1 MAQEELKGPEGSAGA
16 QRVSLDSYGSC
27 VRHNSDG
34 LQRRLDNRQIQ
45 LIAIGGTIGTGLF
58 VTIGGGLAKGGPAS
72 LLIAY
77 TLYACVVALVNNSI
91 AEMSTYMPVSGG
103 FIRLAGVWVDE
114 ALGFMV
120 GWNYFLYEALLI
132 PFEITALN
140 LVLSFWNE
148 KVTEPGPTAGICA
161 AIIVAY
167 GLMNVAAVGVFGEA
181 EFWLSGGKVLL
192 IFILFLFTFITM
204 VGGNPAHDAYGFR
217 HFSNP
222 GAFATY
228 MTTGDTG
235 RMEGFMGALATATFT
250 VVGPDYISMIA
261 AEAKHP
267 SLYIKSAFKTVYL
280 RFGLF
285 FVGAALT
292 CGIVVPYNDPTLVKI
307 YIDGTAS
314 GGTAAASPWVMA
326 MENLGIQ
333 GLPHLV
339 NALLFTTIFSAG
351 NTYTY
356 CATRS
361 LYSLAM
367 DGRAPAVFRKTTK
380 NGVPIWCFAFTMI
393 FPMLSFLQCGSGSA
407 KVLNWLLA
415 LITGG
420 GVINYLVMSITF
432 LNFHRACKVQNFDR
446 PATIVVLTYGWSAFR
461 PTFSVGDFFSNYTMQ
476 IVAPIL
482 FIFWKVIKRTK
493 YVRPE
498 VLDLQWDRP
507 IIEAYED
514 HLMTR
519 EPPNTFWREMLQM
532 VGIGRNKVIKGEKA
546 YPKTILFD
554 ELSEAEFKGYMNT
567 RCAGKGRQLREKFHY

>member
-16 QRVSLDSYGSC
+16 QRVSLDSYGSS

-161 AIIVAY
+161 AIIIAY

-292 CGIVVPYNDPTLVKI
+292 CGIVVRYDDPTLVKI
-307 YIDGTAS
+307 YIDGTSS

-446 PATIVVLTYGWSAFR
+446 RRLPYYGWFQPYGAWIALILQTIVVLTYGWSAFR

-546 YPKTILFD
+546 
-554 ELSEAEFKGYMNT
+554 
-567 RCAGKGRQLREKFHY
+567 

>member
-1 MAQEELKGPEGSAGA
+1 MSASELKGPAQTVPGETGSI
-16 QRVSLDSYGSC
+16 DSYGSS

-58 VTIGGGLAKGGPAS
+58 VTIGEGLVKGGPGS

-103 FIRLAGVWVDE
+103 FIRLAGVWVDD

-140 LVLSFWNE
+140 LVCSFWNE
-148 KVTEPGPTAGICA
+148 KITEPGPTAGFCI
-161 AIIVAY
+161 AIILAY
-167 GLMNVAAVGVFGEA
+167 ALLNIVAVGIFGEA

-192 IFILFLFTFITM
+192 IFILFFFTFITM
-204 VGGNPAHDAYGFR
+204 VGGNPQHDAYGFR
-217 HFSNP
+217 YWKNP
-222 GAFATY
+222 GAFSEYLTQ
-228 MTTGDTG
+228 GDTG

-250 VVGPDYISMIA
+250 IVGPDYISMIA

-280 RFGLF
+280 RFGIF

-292 CGIVVPYNDPTLVKI
+292 CGIVLPHNDPILEKI
-307 YIDGTAS
+307 YLG
-314 GGTAAASPWVMA
+314 GGEGRGTAAASPWVMA
-326 MENLGIQ
+326 MENMKIQ

-361 LYSLAM
+361 LYSLAL
-367 DGRAPAVFRKTTK
+367 DGRAPALLRKTTK
-380 NGVPIWCFAFTMI
+380 NGVPIYCFAVTMI

-407 KVLNWLLA
+407 KVLSWLLA

-432 LNFHRACKVQNFDR
+432 INYYYACKAQGVDR
-446 PATIVVLTYGWSAFR
+446 RTMPYYGYFQPYSAFIALFLQSIVILVYGWSAFR
-461 PTFSVGDFFSNYTMQ
+461 PAFDVGAFFSNYTMQ
-476 IVAPIL
+476 IVAPLL
-482 FIFWKVIKRTK
+482 FIFWKVFKRTHYIK
-493 YVRPE
+493 PKDV
-498 VLDLQWDRP
+498 DLTWDRP
-507 IIEAYED
+507 IIEAYEQ
-514 HLMTR
+514 HAAVH
-519 EPPNTFWREMLQM
+519 EPPTTFWREMFQM
-532 VGIGRNKVIKGEKA
+532 VGVGRNKVIKGEKA
-546 YPKTILFD
+546 
-554 ELSEAEFKGYMNT
+554 
-567 RCAGKGRQLREKFHY
+567 

>member
-1 MAQEELKGPEGSAGA
+1 MAAGPELKGPAESGTS
-16 QRVSLDSYGSC
+16 QRGSLDSYGSS

-58 VTIGGGLAKGGPAS
+58 VTIGEGLVKGGPGS

-103 FIRLAGVWVDE
+103 FIRLAGVWVDD

-148 KVTEPGPTAGICA
+148 KITEPGPTAGICI

-192 IFILFLFTFITM
+192 IFILFLFTFVTM

-217 HFSNP
+217 HFTNP
-222 GAFATY
+222 GSFATY
-228 MTTGDTG
+228 MTQGDTG

-267 SLYIKSAFKTVYL
+267 SHYIKSAFKTVYL

-292 CGIVVPYNDPTLVKI
+292 CGIVLPYNDPALQKI
-307 YIDGTAS
+307 YLNGGS
-314 GGTAAASPWVMA
+314 GGGTAAASPWVMA
-326 MENLGIQ
+326 MENLKIQ

-361 LYSLAM
+361 LYSLAL
-367 DGRAPAVFRKTTK
+367 DGRAPALLRKTNK
-380 NGVPIWCFAFTMI
+380 NGIPIYCFAVTMI

-407 KVLNWLLA
+407 KVLSWLLA

-432 LNFHRACKVQNFDR
+432 LNYHRACKVQGVNRRNMPYYGYFQ
-446 PATIVVLTYGWSAFR
+446 PYGAWIALILQTIVILTYGWSSFR
-461 PTFSVGDFFSNYTMQ
+461 PAFDVGKFFSNYTMQ

-482 FIFWKVIKRTK
+482 FIFWKLLKRTK
-493 YVRPE
+493 YIKPQDV
-498 VLDLQWDRP
+498 DLTWDRP
-507 IIEAYED
+507 IIDTYEE
-514 HLMTR
+514 HLMTH
-519 EPPNTFWREMLQM
+519 EPPTTFWREIIQM
-532 VGIGRNKVIKGEKA
+532 FGVGRNKVIKGEKA
-546 YPKTILFD
+546 
-554 ELSEAEFKGYMNT
+554 
-567 RCAGKGRQLREKFHY
+567 

>member
-1 MAQEELKGPEGSAGA
+1 MSGPELKGPAEAVPGE
-16 QRVSLDSYGSC
+16 RVSLDSYGSS

-58 VTIGGGLAKGGPAS
+58 VTIGEGLVKSGPGS
-72 LLIAY
+72 LLLAY

-103 FIRLAGVWVDE
+103 FIRLAGVWVDD

-140 LVLSFWNE
+140 LVCSFWNE
-148 KVTEPGPTAGICA
+148 KITEPGPTAGFCI
-161 AIIVAY
+161 AIILAY
-167 GLMNVAAVGVFGEA
+167 GLLNVVAVGIFGEA

-192 IFILFLFTFITM
+192 IFILFFFTFITM
-204 VGGNPAHDAYGFR
+204 VGGNPQHDAYGFR
-217 HFSNP
+217 YWKNP
-222 GAFATY
+222 GAFSQYLTQ
-228 MTTGDTG
+228 GDAG

-250 VVGPDYISMIA
+250 IVGPDYISMIA

-280 RFGLF
+280 RFGIF

-292 CGIVVPYNDPTLVKI
+292 CGIVLPHNDPILEKI
-307 YIDGTAS
+307 YLGGGEG

-326 MENLGIQ
+326 MENMKIQ

-361 LYSLAM
+361 LYSLAL
-367 DGRAPAVFRKTTK
+367 DGRAPALLRKTTK
-380 NGVPIWCFAFTMI
+380 NGVPIYCFAVTMI

-407 KVLNWLLA
+407 TVLSWLLA

-420 GVINYLVMSITF
+420 GVINYIVMSITF
-432 LNFHRACKVQNFDR
+432 INYHRACKAQGIDR
-446 PATIVVLTYGWSAFR
+446 RTMPYYGYFQPYGAYIALVLQTIVILAYGWSAFR
-461 PTFSVGDFFSNYTMQ
+461 PEFAVGSFFSNYTMQ
-476 IVAPIL
+476 IVAPLL
-482 FIFWKVIKRTK
+482 FIFWKVLKRTHYIK
-493 YVRPE
+493 PE
-498 VLDLQWDRP
+498 DVDLTWDRP
-507 IIEAYED
+507 IIEAYEQHAVVHD
-514 HLMTR
+514 
-519 EPPNTFWREMLQM
+519 PPVTFWREMLQM

-546 YPKTILFD
+546 
-554 ELSEAEFKGYMNT
+554 
-567 RCAGKGRQLREKFHY
+567 

>member
-1 MAQEELKGPEGSAGA
+1 MSGELKTSADSA
-16 QRVSLDSYGSC
+16 AATQRVSIDSYGSSI
-27 VRHNSDG
+27 RHNSDG
-34 LQRRLDNRQIQ
+34 LQRRLNNRQIQ

-58 VTIGGGLAKGGPAS
+58 VTIGEGLVKGGPGS
-72 LLIAY
+72 LLLAY

-103 FIRLAGVWVDE
+103 FIRLAGVWVDD

-140 LVLSFWNE
+140 LVLSFWSD
-148 KVTEPGPTAGICA
+148 KVTAPGPTAGICI
-161 AIIVAY
+161 AIIIAY
-167 GLMNVAAVGVFGEA
+167 GLMNVAAVRVFGEA

-192 IFILFLFTFITM
+192 IFILFFFTFVTM

-217 HFSNP
+217 HFKNP
-222 GAFATY
+222 GSFATY
-228 MTTGDTG
+228 MTSGDTG

-267 SLYIKSAFKTVYL
+267 SLYIKSAFKTVYM

-292 CGIVVPYNDPTLVKI
+292 CGIVLPYDDPVLKKI
-307 YIDGTAS
+307 YLGGGS
-314 GGTAAASPWVMA
+314 GGGTAAASPWVMA
-326 MENLGIQ
+326 MENMGIQ

-361 LYSLAM
+361 LYSLAL
-367 DGRAPAVFRKTTK
+367 DGRAPALLRKTTK
-380 NGVPIWCFAFTMI
+380 NGVPIYCFAVTMI

-407 KVLNWLLA
+407 KVLSWLLA

-432 LNFHRACKVQNFDR
+432 LNYYQACKVQNVDR
-446 PATIVVLTYGWSAFR
+446 RNMPYYGYFQPYGAWIALVLQTIVILCYGWSAFR
-461 PTFSVGDFFSNYTMQ
+461 PTFDVGSFFSNYTMQ
-476 IVAPIL
+476 IVAPLL
-482 FIFWKVIKRTK
+482 FIIWKVLKRTK

-498 VLDLQWDRP
+498 TLDLTWDRP
-507 IIEAYED
+507 IIDAYED
-514 HLMTR
+514 HLRTH
-519 EPPNTFWREMLQM
+519 EPPTTFWREMLQM
-532 VGIGRNKVIKGEKA
+532 IGIGRDKVIKGEKA
-546 YPKTILFD
+546 
-554 ELSEAEFKGYMNT
+554 
-567 RCAGKGRQLREKFHY
+567 

>member
-1 MAQEELKGPEGSAGA
+1 MSSPDLKASKEAPAS
-16 QRVSLDSYGSC
+16 QRVSTSSSDDRP

-34 LQRRLDNRQIQ
+34 LHRRLDNRQIQ

-58 VTIGGGLAKGGPAS
+58 VTIGEGLVKGGPGS
-72 LLIAY
+72 LLLAY

-91 AEMSTYMPVSGG
+91 AEMCTYMPVSGG

-132 PFEITALN
+132 PFEVTALN
-140 LVLSFWNE
+140 LVLSFWSD
-148 KVTEPGPTAGICA
+148 KVTEPGPTAAICA
-161 AIIVAY
+161 AIIISY
-167 GLMNVAAVGVFGEA
+167 GIMNVLAVSVFGEA
-181 EFWLSGGKVLL
+181 EFWLSGGKVIL

-217 HFSNP
+217 YFTNP
-222 GAFATY
+222 GSFATY
-228 MTTGDTG
+228 LTAGDTG

-267 SLYIKSAFKTVYL
+267 SRYIKSAFKTVYV

-285 FVGAALT
+285 FFGAALT
-292 CGIVVPYNDPTLVKI
+292 CGIVLPHNDPVLQKI
-307 YIDGTAS
+307 YLGGGS
-314 GGTAAASPWVMA
+314 GGGTAAASPWVMA
-326 MENLGIQ
+326 MENLKIQ

-361 LYSLAM
+361 LYSLAG
-367 DGRAPAVFRKTTK
+367 DGRAPAFLRKTAK
-380 NGVPIWCFAFTMI
+380 NGVPIYCFGVTMI

-407 KVLNWLLA
+407 KVLKWLLA

-420 GVINYLVMSITF
+420 GVINYIVMSITF
-432 LNFHRACKVQNFDR
+432 LNYHAACKAQGIDR
-446 PATIVVLTYGWSAFR
+446 RTMPYYGYLQPYGAWVALVLQTIVVLTYGWSSFR
-461 PTFSVGDFFSNYTMQ
+461 PAFDVGTFFSNYTMQ

-482 FIFWKVIKRTK
+482 FIFWKILKRTK
-493 YVRPE
+493 YIKPKDV
-498 VLDLQWDRP
+498 DLVWDRP
-507 IIEAYED
+507 LLDRYEE
-514 HLMTR
+514 HLLVR
-519 EPPNTFWREMLQM
+519 EPPSSFWKEMVQM
-532 VGIGRNKVIKGEKA
+532 VGIGRKKVIDGEKA
-546 YPKTILFD
+546 
-554 ELSEAEFKGYMNT
+554 
-567 RCAGKGRQLREKFHY
+567 

>member
-1 MAQEELKGPEGSAGA
+1 MSGPELKGPAEAVPGE
-16 QRVSLDSYGSC
+16 RVSLDSYGAS

-58 VTIGGGLAKGGPAS
+58 VTIGEGLVKGGPGS
-72 LLIAY
+72 LLLAY

-103 FIRLAGVWVDE
+103 FIRLAGVWVDD

-140 LVLSFWNE
+140 LVCSFWNE
-148 KVTEPGPTAGICA
+148 KITEPGPTAGFCI
-161 AIIVAY
+161 AIILAY
-167 GLMNVAAVGVFGEA
+167 GLLNVVAVGIFGEA

-192 IFILFLFTFITM
+192 IFILFFFTFITM
-204 VGGNPAHDAYGFR
+204 VGGNPQHDAYGFR
-217 HFSNP
+217 YWKNP
-222 GAFATY
+222 GAFSQYLTQ
-228 MTTGDTG
+228 GDTG

-250 VVGPDYISMIA
+250 IVGPDYISMIA

-280 RFGLF
+280 RFGIF

-292 CGIVVPYNDPTLVKI
+292 CGIVLPHNDPILEKI
-307 YIDGTAS
+307 YLGGGEG

-326 MENLGIQ
+326 MENMKIQ

-361 LYSLAM
+361 LYSLAL
-367 DGRAPAVFRKTTK
+367 DGRAPALLRKTTK
-380 NGVPIWCFAFTMI
+380 NGVPIYCFAVTMI

-407 KVLNWLLA
+407 TVLSWLLA

-420 GVINYLVMSITF
+420 GVINYIVMSITF
-432 LNFHRACKVQNFDR
+432 INYHRACKAQGIDR
-446 PATIVVLTYGWSAFR
+446 RTMPYYGYFQPYGAYIALVLQTIVILTYGWSAFR
-461 PTFSVGDFFSNYTMQ
+461 PEFDVGSFFSNYTMQ
-476 IVAPIL
+476 IVAPLL
-482 FIFWKVIKRTK
+482 FIFWKVFKRTHYIK
-493 YVRPE
+493 PE
-498 VLDLQWDRP
+498 DVDLTWDRP
-507 IIEAYED
+507 IIEAYEQHAVVQD
-514 HLMTR
+514 
-519 EPPNTFWREMLQM
+519 PPVTFWREMLQM
-532 VGIGRNKVIKGEKA
+532 IGIGRNKVIKGEKA
-546 YPKTILFD
+546 
-554 ELSEAEFKGYMNT
+554 
-567 RCAGKGRQLREKFHY
+567 

>member
-1 MAQEELKGPEGSAGA
+1 MSGSEQLKGPVESVPND
-16 QRVSLDSYGSC
+16 RVSLDSYGSS

-34 LQRRLDNRQIQ
+34 LQRRLNNRQIQ

-58 VTIGGGLAKGGPAS
+58 VTIGGGLAKGGPGS

-103 FIRLAGVWVDE
+103 FIRLAGVWVDD

-120 GWNYFLYEALLI
+120 GWNYFIYEALLI

-140 LVLSFWNE
+140 LVCSFWNE
-148 KVTEPGPTAGICA
+148 KITEPGPTAGFCI
-161 AIIVAY
+161 AIIIAY
-167 GLMNVAAVGVFGEA
+167 GLLNVVAVGIFGEA

-217 HFSNP
+217 YWKEP
-222 GAFATY
+222 GAFAEY
-228 MTTGDTG
+228 MTQGNTG

-250 VVGPDYISMIA
+250 VVGPEYISMIA

-267 SLYIKSAFKTVYL
+267 SLYIKGAFKTVYL

-292 CGIVVPYNDPTLVKI
+292 CGIVLPYNNQTLIDI
-307 YIDGTAS
+307 YITGTGS

-326 MENLGIQ
+326 MENLKIQ

-351 NTYTY
+351 NTYVY

-361 LYSLAM
+361 LYSLAL
-367 DGRAPAVFRKTTK
+367 DGRAPALLRKTTK
-380 NGVPIWCFAFTMI
+380 NGVPVYCFAVTMV
-393 FPMLSFLQCGSGSA
+393 FPLLSFLQCGSGSA

-420 GVINYLVMSITF
+420 GVINYLVMSITYI
-432 LNFHRACKVQNFDR
+432 NFYHACKAQGLDR
-446 PATIVVLTYGWSAFR
+446 KTLPYCGYLQPYGAYVALFLQTIVILVYGWSAFR
-461 PTFSVGDFFSNYTMQ
+461 PKFDVGGFFSNYTMQ
-476 IVAPIL
+476 LVAPLL
-482 FIFWKVIKRTK
+482 FIFWKVLKRTHWLK
-493 YVRPE
+493 PHE
-498 VLDLQWDRP
+498 VDLTWDRP
-507 IIEAYED
+507 IIEAYEQ
-514 HLMTR
+514 HALVH
-519 EPPNTFWREMLQM
+519 EPPTTFWREMLQM
-532 VGIGRNKVIKGEKA
+532 IGIGRSKVIKGEKA
-546 YPKTILFD
+546 
-554 ELSEAEFKGYMNT
+554 
-567 RCAGKGRQLREKFHY
+567 

>member
-1 MAQEELKGPEGSAGA
+1 MSQPELKGPALDSPSPGS
-16 QRVSLDSYGSC
+16 QRVSLDSYGSS

-58 VTIGGGLAKGGPAS
+58 VTIGEGLVKGGPGS
-72 LLIAY
+72 LLLAY

-103 FIRLAGVWVDE
+103 FIRLAGVWVDD

-148 KVTEPGPTAGICA
+148 KITEPGPTAGICA
-161 AIIVAY
+161 AIIISY

-181 EFWLSGGKVLL
+181 EFWLSGGKVVL

-217 HFSNP
+217 HFNNP

-228 MTTGDTG
+228 MTSGDTG

-267 SLYIKSAFKTVYL
+267 SRYIKSAFKTVYL

-292 CGIVVPYNDPTLVKI
+292 CGIVLPSNDPALRKI
-307 YIDGTAS
+307 YIEGGS
-314 GGTAAASPWVMA
+314 GGGTAAASPWVMA
-326 MENLGIQ
+326 MENMGIQ

-339 NALLFTTIFSAG
+339 NALLFTTIYSAG

-361 LYSLAM
+361 LYSLAL
-367 DGRAPAVFRKTTK
+367 DGRAPAILRKTTK
-380 NGVPIWCFAFTMI
+380 NGVPIYCFIVSMVFSL
-393 FPMLSFLQCGSGSA
+393 LSFLQCGSGSA
-407 KVLNWLLA
+407 KVLGWLLA

-432 LNFHRACKVQNFDR
+432 INYHRACEAQGVDR
-446 PATIVVLTYGWSAFR
+446 RNMPYYGYFQPYGAWVALVLQTIVVLTYGWSAFR
-461 PTFSVGDFFSNYTMQ
+461 PQFDVGSFFSNYTMQ

-482 FIFWKVIKRTK
+482 FIIWKVVKKTK
-493 YVRPE
+493 YIRPAE
-498 VLDLQWDRP
+498 VDLRWDRP
-507 IIEAYED
+507 IIEAYEE
-514 HLMTR
+514 HLMVH
-519 EPPNTFWREMLQM
+519 EPPSTFWREMLQM
-532 VGIGRNKVIKGEKA
+532 VGIGRKVIKGEKA
-546 YPKTILFD
+546 
-554 ELSEAEFKGYMNT
+554 
-567 RCAGKGRQLREKFHY
+567 

>member
-1 MAQEELKGPEGSAGA
+1 MSGPELKGPAEAVPGE
-16 QRVSLDSYGSC
+16 RVSLDSYGSS

-58 VTIGGGLAKGGPAS
+58 VTIGEGLVKGGPGS
-72 LLIAY
+72 LLLAY

-103 FIRLAGVWVDE
+103 FIRLAGVWVDD

-140 LVLSFWNE
+140 LVCSFWNE
-148 KVTEPGPTAGICA
+148 KITEPGPTAGFCI
-161 AIIVAY
+161 AIILAY
-167 GLMNVAAVGVFGEA
+167 GLLNVVAVGIFGEA

-192 IFILFLFTFITM
+192 IFILFFFTFITM
-204 VGGNPAHDAYGFR
+204 VGGNPQHDAYGFR
-217 HFSNP
+217 YWKNP
-222 GAFATY
+222 GAFSQYLTQ
-228 MTTGDTG
+228 GDTG

-250 VVGPDYISMIA
+250 IVGPDYISMIA

-280 RFGLF
+280 RFGIF

-292 CGIVVPYNDPTLVKI
+292 CGIVLPHNDPILEKI
-307 YIDGTAS
+307 YLGGGEG

-326 MENLGIQ
+326 MENMKIQ

-361 LYSLAM
+361 LYSLAL
-367 DGRAPAVFRKTTK
+367 DGRAPALLRKTTK
-380 NGVPIWCFAFTMI
+380 NGVPIYCFAVTMI

-407 KVLNWLLA
+407 TVLSWLLA

-420 GVINYLVMSITF
+420 GVINYIVMSITF
-432 LNFHRACKVQNFDR
+432 INYHRACKAQGIDR
-446 PATIVVLTYGWSAFR
+446 RTMPYYGYFQPYGAYIALVLQTIVILTYGWSAFR
-461 PTFSVGDFFSNYTMQ
+461 PEFDVGSFFSNYTMQ
-476 IVAPIL
+476 IVAPLL
-482 FIFWKVIKRTK
+482 FIFWKVFKRTHYIK
-493 YVRPE
+493 PE
-498 VLDLQWDRP
+498 DVDLTWDRP
-507 IIEAYED
+507 IIEAYEQHAVVQD
-514 HLMTR
+514 
-519 EPPNTFWREMLQM
+519 PPVTFWREMLQM
-532 VGIGRNKVIKGEKA
+532 IGIGRNKVIKGEKA
-546 YPKTILFD
+546 
-554 ELSEAEFKGYMNT
+554 
-567 RCAGKGRQLREKFHY
+567 

>member
-1 MAQEELKGPEGSAGA
+1 MSGPELKGPAEAVPGE
-16 QRVSLDSYGSC
+16 RVSLDSYGSS

-58 VTIGGGLAKGGPAS
+58 VTIGEGLVKGGPGS
-72 LLIAY
+72 LLLAY

-103 FIRLAGVWVDE
+103 FIRLAGVWVDD

-140 LVLSFWNE
+140 LVCSFWNE
-148 KVTEPGPTAGICA
+148 KITEPGPTAGFCI
-161 AIIVAY
+161 AIILAY
-167 GLMNVAAVGVFGEA
+167 GLLNVVAVGIFGEA

-192 IFILFLFTFITM
+192 IFILFFFTFITM
-204 VGGNPAHDAYGFR
+204 VGGNPQHDAYGFR
-217 HFSNP
+217 YWKNP
-222 GAFATY
+222 GAFSQYLTQ
-228 MTTGDTG
+228 GDTG

-250 VVGPDYISMIA
+250 IVGPDYISMIA

-280 RFGLF
+280 RFGIF

-292 CGIVVPYNDPTLVKI
+292 CGIVLPHNDPILEKI
-307 YIDGTAS
+307 YLGGGEG

-326 MENLGIQ
+326 MENMKIQ

-361 LYSLAM
+361 LYSLAL
-367 DGRAPAVFRKTTK
+367 DGRAPALLRKTTK
-380 NGVPIWCFAFTMI
+380 NGVPIYCFAVTMI

-407 KVLNWLLA
+407 TVLSWLLA

-420 GVINYLVMSITF
+420 GVINYIVMSITF
-432 LNFHRACKVQNFDR
+432 INYHRACKAQGIDR
-446 PATIVVLTYGWSAFR
+446 RTMPYYGYFQPYGAYIALVLQTIVILTYGWSAFR
-461 PTFSVGDFFSNYTMQ
+461 PEFDVGSFFSNYTMQ
-476 IVAPIL
+476 IVAPLL
-482 FIFWKVIKRTK
+482 FIFWKVLKRTHYIK
-493 YVRPE
+493 PE
-498 VLDLQWDRP
+498 DVDLTWDRP
-507 IIEAYED
+507 IIEAYEQHAVVQD
-514 HLMTR
+514 
-519 EPPNTFWREMLQM
+519 PPVTFWREMLQM
-532 VGIGRNKVIKGEKA
+532 IGIGRNKVIKGEKA
-546 YPKTILFD
+546 
-554 ELSEAEFKGYMNT
+554 
-567 RCAGKGRQLREKFHY
+567 